1 MEEPIAP
8 RIDTLDE
15 SRYRDLIQKNMG
27 LQGKI
32 LTVDLHIDT
41 PWKFTKYGPFY
52 LAEGAPYSKVSLPK
66 MKDGRLDRAIFVV
79 YLPDYVQD
87 ALGPRLTGLRVEG
100 QLSWIGKGVPFAL
113 EGARLLGTASKGS
126 SSLLSK
132 PGLKYLTLTHNKANV
147 FADSSK
153 DRPYHG
159 GLSKLGA
166 ELIVEAENKGI
177 LIDLS
182 HASDQT
188 CECVL
193 KVASRPVIA
202 SHSGC
207 RAIVDHVRNLP
218 DYLIEGIAD
227 TGGLIGVPF
236 ARSFVGPGK
245 SNVIDHIEHLIKV
258 VGVEHVA
265 IGSDLDGA
273 AIVDGVEDVSD
284 WGSLVIDGLK
294 ERGFEHKYIIAIA
307 GGNAARLLHLQ

>member
-8 RIDTLDE
+8 V
-15 SRYRDLIQKNMG
+15 
-27 LQGKI
+27 

-41 PWKFTKYGPFY
+41 PWMFTKYGPFD

-66 MKDGRLDRAIFVV
+66 MKDGRLGRAIFVV

-87 ALGPRLTGLRVEG
+87 MLGPPLTRLRIED
-100 QLSWIGKGVPFAL
+100 QLSWIGEGVPFAL

-132 PGLKYLTLTHNKANV
+132 PGLKYLTLTHNRTNV
-147 FADSSK
+147 FADSAT
-153 DRPYHG
+153 DRPYHK
-159 GLSKLGA
+159 GLSEAGLSLA
-166 ELIVEAENKGI
+166 SEAEKQGV
-177 LIDLS
+177 LVDLS

-193 KVASRPVIA
+193 KVASGPVIA

-227 TGGLIGVPF
+227 TGGLVGVPF
-236 ARSFVGPGK
+236 ARSFVGPSK
-245 SNVIDHIEHLIKV
+245 SGVIDHIEHLIKV
-258 VGVEHVA
+258 VGVEHIA

-273 AIVDGVEDVSD
+273 AMVDGVKDVSD
-284 WGSLVIDGLK
+284 WGDVVMDQMRCVG
-294 ERGFEHKYIIAIA
+294 GFSRKAIAAIA
-307 GGNAARLLHLQ
+307 GGNAARLLHLGGLQSV